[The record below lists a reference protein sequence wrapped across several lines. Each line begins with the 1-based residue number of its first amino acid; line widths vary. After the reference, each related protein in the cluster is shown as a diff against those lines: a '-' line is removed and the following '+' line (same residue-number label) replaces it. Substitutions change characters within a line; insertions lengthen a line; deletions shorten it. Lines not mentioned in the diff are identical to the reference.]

1 MPVRNFDGNRKNVED
16 GITKP
21 AIRRLARRAGVKRIK
36 GDVYDKVRTCLYQ
49 QYKNRFLSQVVKTAI
64 TYVEHRR
71 EKTVTVMDILQAL
84 RHEGR
89 TLYGYGEPAHP
100 NAAGSASKKKKKQ
113 PEKTKAK
120 ASSSSSSSS
129 STGGSPAS
137 VPALPSSFSA
147 VHLSPDV
154 IESLSPVFFSPQ
166 SSASPKSPR
175 LDPYFGNM
183 TDLQERLG
191 EKASRVEVLTADEFS
206 QDPKKWWKATEH
218 IRKGGTGCPSLD
230 LKTLVSGVES
240 NPSYRIYNV
249 MGEIRKDEKIRAFL
263 ILRMNDDNKLEIDY
277 ACSFHTIRGIMKVL
291 IETLKRK
298 HDYLTLE
305 ALLRFPLDAVQFWYK
320 FGFRPTNRKVD
331 KFLEETQGKT
341 IKVSDITNLL
351 AQDPNWDG
359 LARLKM
365 VYKQ

>member
-36 GDVYDKVRTCLYQ
+36 GDVYEKVRTSLYQ
-49 QYKNRFLSQVVKTAI
+49 PNGNRFLSQVVKKAI
-64 TYVEHRR
+64 TYVEHRHG
-71 EKTVTVMDILQAL
+71 KTVTVMDILQAL

-89 TLYGYGEPAHP
+89 TLYGYGEPAHQH
-100 NAAGSASKKKKKQ
+100 AAGSASKKKKKR
-113 PEKTKAK
+113 PEKTKATAK
-120 ASSSSSSSS
+120 ASSSSSSS

-154 IESLSPVFFSPQ
+154 IESLSPVFFSP
-166 SSASPKSPR
+166 KSPR

-191 EKASRVEVLTADEFS
+191 EKASRVEVLTADEFL

-218 IRKGGTGCPSLD
+218 IRKAGTGCPSLD

-291 IETLKRK
+291 IETLKTQHK
-298 HDYLTLE
+298 YLTLE
-305 ALLRFPLDAVQFWYK
+305 ALIRFPLDAVQFWYK
-320 FGFRPTNRKVD
+320 FGFRPTNRQID